1 MSNPIMMVRKI
12 KNCPVKTGE
21 FSESTKNIKIVLP
34 GDLKTGLSSTQG
46 PIFLNKTRST
56 SALKKTQNKGFS
68 KNITPLSRKIRNL
81 SYITGNTPDI
91 TENLV
96 ANTSADDHKF
106 RILNNLES
114 ILAENRK
121 KSNKKEVILDVLMK
135 ITHYDPCLKKIIGEI
150 VDGLRESEENS
161 LIDPELMKKTL
172 TELTNER
179 NKLKKDLERCKE
191 VFRFMKNKG
200 EIPVE
205 KYFQEFNELEKVKD
219 KKKDKI
225 NERKNE
231 MQISESS
238 QQLKTSEKNQSLSQK
253 KLKYCEKPLNYGG
266 VQAKHPEKLEKNP
279 ENFGIENQQAIL
291 KSHSMSQ
298 SMPKLALVPSGD
310 FGFHQE
316 FMSKANEFSES
327 WRALIKLEKNM

>member
-1 MSNPIMMVRKI
+1 MMVRKI

-21 FSESTKNIKIVLP
+21 FTESTKNLKIVLP
-34 GDLKTGLSSTQG
+34 GDLKTGLASTQG
-46 PIFLNKTRST
+46 PIFLNKTRSS
-56 SALKKTQNKGFS
+56 SALKKTNNKVFS
-68 KNITPLSRKIRNL
+68 TNVTPLSRKIRNL

-106 RILNNLES
+106 RILSNLEG

-121 KSNKKEVILDVLMK
+121 KSNKKELILDVLIK

-150 VDGLRESEENS
+150 VEGLRESEENP
-161 LIDPELMKKTL
+161 LIDPELMRKTL
-172 TELTNER
+172 TELSQER

-191 VFRFMKNKG
+191 VFKFMKNKK

-205 KYFQEFNELEKVKD
+205 KIFQEFNETEKCKD
-219 KKKDKI
+219 RKRDKNKEKD
-225 NERKNE
+225 
-231 MQISESS
+231 SEIQASEPLK
-238 QQLKTSEKNQSLSQK
+238 QLKPSEKQQSLSIK
-253 KLKYCEKPLNYGG
+253 KLKYCGKQFSNDT
-266 VQAKHPEKLEKNP
+266 QAKNP
-279 ENFGIENQQAIL
+279 EEKQEKPEHKKKSEESISGSL
-291 KSHSMSQ
+291 KNHKMSL
-298 SMPKLALVPSGD
+298 SMPKLTLTPSGD

-327 WRALIKLEKNM
+327 WRALIKLEKNV